1 MQWGY
6 KGLCKVIFT
15 ISLAGVPVSG
25 CGPKT
30 ARTTAAGSL
39 ESYIAAATA
48 QPAPQQNGDGSLWV
62 GQGAYANLF
71 RDFKAREVNDV
82 VTILVEETTQANS
95 AADATSNRDSS
106 AQIGLSNLFGAE
118 KKIKEITSAVNGKS
132 TTTFKGAGSTTRATT
147 LSTTVTARVKAV
159 LPNGYLV
166 IEGVRELRLN
176 NENQTIYLTGVVRP
190 EDISSRNVVPS
201 GSIAQMEVRVQGR
214 GVVSQPLKPGLLYR
228 ILNGVFP
235 F

>member
-1 MQWGY
+1 MVCRNQ
-6 KGLCKVIFT
+6 GLCGGLFAILLVGV
-15 ISLAGVPVSG
+15 LASG

-30 ARTTAAGSL
+30 ARTSAAGSL
-39 ESYIAAATA
+39 ESYIDAANA
-48 QPAPQQNGDGSLWV
+48 QQAAQQRDDGSLWV
-62 GQGAYANLF
+62 GQGAYSNLF

-82 VTILVEETTQANS
+82 VTILVSESTQANS

-106 AQIGLSNLFGAE
+106 AQIGFDNMFGLE
-118 KKIKEITSAVNGKS
+118 KKIKEMPNIVNGKS
-132 TTTFKGAGSTTRATT
+132 TTTYKGAGSTTRATT
-147 LSTTVTARVKAV
+147 LSTTLSARVTAV

-166 IEGVRELRLN
+166 IEGVREVRVN

-190 EDISSRNVVPS
+190 ADISPRNIVPS
-201 GSIAQMEVRVQGR
+201 GSIAQMEIRVQGH
-214 GVVSQPLKPGLLYR
+214 GVVSTPLKPGLLYR